1 MWDRAEHFFSPPG
14 RRWPEGS
21 DEGATPPYIAALAP
35 SSRCR
40 GLLPGGEKKQ
50 AATARTITKR
60 LGGGVHNFE
69 VIKPGKFVAN

>member
-1 MWDRAEHFFSPPG
+1 MRGVSSPHIFG
-14 RRWPEGS
+14 
-21 DEGATPPYIAALAP
+21 LAP